1 MAALNQYFSADANA
15 LDFAGESEKA
25 RLFINKYVSDR
36 TNHTIPELL
45 AKGILEPLTRL
56 VLISTVSFKGRWN
69 TAFDQRE
76 KRDRHFYTDE
86 LSKQS
91 TKMMHKTLR
100 IPLHKN
106 DEQRVSVAS
115 LKYNLTGPNDG
126 EVMEMVIVLPYQ
138 KDGLSELEE
147 RIQETPALLWQL
159 IELIDRANEVKVRV
173 AVPRFKFAQTM
184 DLVKQL
190 QQLGIETLFSNN
202 ADLSGKLE

>member
-25 RLFINKYVSDR
+25 HLFINKYVSDR
-36 TNHTIPELL
+36 TNHMIPELL

-56 VLISTVSFKGRWN
+56 VLISTVSFKGSWN
-69 TAFDQRE
+69 TSFDQRE
-76 KRDRHFYTDE
+76 TRDRHFYTDA
-86 LSKQS
+86 LRKQS

-115 LKYNLTGPNDG
+115 LKYNLMGPNDG
-126 EVMEMVIVLPYQ
+126 EVMEMVIILPYQ
-138 KDGLSELEE
+138 KDGLSELEA

-159 IELIDRANEVKVRV
+159 IEPIDRANEVKTRV
-173 AVPRFKFAQTM
+173 VLPRFKFEQTM

-190 QQLGIETLFSNN
+190 QQLGIKTLFSNN
-202 ADLSGKLE
+202 ADLSGKSE